1 MALIN
6 CSFIKLTLYLFF
18 FFINIQVSANVYYV
32 SSSLG
37 NNQNKGLTPM
47 SPFKSISE
55 LNSMIFN
62 PGDSILF
69 KSGEIFNGMFWVRG
83 SGNPQNP
90 IYIGS
95 YGGTVKPILNGDGYQ
110 SCILV
115 YNDDGIIIKNLEL
128 TNENT
133 HLDSLGNTKT
143 ISGFGG
149 AANTWGSGKN
159 VRFGISQ
166 ELTIVKTNNFMKN

>member
-1 MALIN
+1 
-6 CSFIKLTLYLFF
+6 
-18 FFINIQVSANVYYV
+18 
-32 SSSLG
+32 
-37 NNQNKGLTPM
+37 
-47 SPFKSISE
+47 
-55 LNSMIFN
+55 
-62 PGDSILF
+62 
-69 KSGEIFNGMFWVRG
+69 MFWVRVWK
-83 SGNPQNP
+83 STNP

-149 AANTWGSGKN
+149 SANTWGSGKN
-159 VRFGISQ
+159 VRFGIKVVTDTDSLHFFVMDSLEIHHVFPTPSVMTHAHKGYGIKFESQ
-166 ELTIVKTNNFMKN
+166 SDTSNYDYNLLSIKRIQLFYSPYWTLWYLDKINRIE